1 ASWRAVHGGAEAYDE
16 RLRGKLCFQNRRAR
30 SMTII
35 GRDADYSY
43 TACTILPLLRL
54 PPFNNGLK
62 AKDENCDHILE
73 GWKLKPSV

>member
-1 ASWRAVHGGAEAYDE
+1 
-16 RLRGKLCFQNRRAR
+16 
-30 SMTII
+30 MTII